1 MPTAHIESSKND
13 IANIVLMPGDPKR
26 AKYIADNF
34 LENVKLV
41 NQVRAM
47 TAYTGYY
54 KGKKI
59 TIFPSGM
66 GNPSIG
72 IYSYEL
78 FKYYDVD
85 TIIRIGTIGGYS
97 KDLKVGDVVLAET
110 SVTTSNYALIQ
121 NGDNRKEINSNMYL
135 NNTINN
141 VAKDN
146 NINLFES
153 RVLCSDVFYDN
164 SDYKEL
170 ESKYN
175 VVGVEMETFALF
187 HTADMLNKKATA
199 LLTISNSFATE
210 EELTSEERERNLNEM
225 IKLALESSL
234 KI

>member
-1 MPTAHIESSKND
+1 MPTAHIESLKND

-34 LENVKLV
+34 LKNVKLV

-47 TAYTGYY
+47 TAYTGFY

-121 NGDNRKEINSNMYL
+121 NGDNRKEINSNLYL

>member
-1 MPTAHIESSKND
+1 MPTAHIESLKND

-34 LENVKLV
+34 LKNVKLV

-47 TAYTGYY
+47 TAYTGFY

-97 KDLKVGDVVLAET
+97 NDLKVGDVVLAET

>member
-1 MPTAHIESSKND
+1 MPTAHIESLKND

-34 LENVKLV
+34 LKNVKLV

-66 GNPSIG
+66 GNSSIG

-97 KDLKVGDVVLAET
+97 KDLKIGNVVLAET

-170 ESKYN
+170 ENKYN

-187 HTADMLNKKATA
+187 HTADMLNKNATA

>member
-1 MPTAHIESSKND
+1 MPTAHIESLKND

-34 LENVKLV
+34 LKNVKLV

-47 TAYTGYY
+47 TAYTGFY

-121 NGDNRKEINSNMYL
+121 NGDNRKEINSDMYL

>member
-66 GNPSIG
+66 GNSSIG

-97 KDLKVGDVVLAET
+97 KDLKIGNVVLAET

>member
-121 NGDNRKEINSNMYL
+121 NGDSRKEINSNMYL

>member
-1 MPTAHIESSKND
+1 M
-13 IANIVLMPGDPKR
+13 
-26 AKYIADNF
+26 
-34 LENVKLV
+34 ENVKLV

-85 TIIRIGTIGGYS
+85 TIIRIGTIGGYN
-97 KDLKVGDVVLAET
+97 KDLKVGNVVLAET

-146 NINLFES
+146 NINLFEG

-170 ESKYN
+170 ENKYN
-175 VVGVEMETFALF
+175 VIGVEMETFALF

-199 LLTISNSFATE
+199 LLTISNSFATK

>member
-146 NINLFES
+146 NINLFKS

-170 ESKYN
+170 ENKYN

-199 LLTISNSFATE
+199 LLTISNSFATK

>member
-121 NGDNRKEINSNMYL
+121 NGDIRKEINSNMYL

>member
-1 MPTAHIESSKND
+1 MPTAHIESLKND

-34 LENVKLV
+34 LKNVKLV

-97 KDLKVGDVVLAET
+97 KDLKVGDVVLVET

-187 HTADMLNKKATA
+187 YTADMLNKKVTA

>member
-146 NINLFES
+146 YINLFES

-170 ESKYN
+170 ENKYN

-199 LLTISNSFATE
+199 LLTISNSFATG

>member
-1 MPTAHIESSKND
+1 MPTAHIESLKND

-34 LENVKLV
+34 LKNVKLV

-97 KDLKVGDVVLAET
+97 KNLKVGDVVLAET

>member
-85 TIIRIGTIGGYS
+85 TIIRIGTIGGYN
-97 KDLKVGDVVLAET
+97 KDLKVGDVVLVET

-121 NGDNRKEINSNMYL
+121 NGDNRKEINSNIYL

-170 ESKYN
+170 ENKYN

-187 HTADMLNKKATA
+187 HTADILDKKATA
-199 LLTISNSFATE
+199 LLTISNSFATK

>member
-78 FKYYDVD
+78 FKYYNVD

>member
-85 TIIRIGTIGGYS
+85 TIIRIGTIGGYN

-170 ESKYN
+170 ENKYN

-199 LLTISNSFATE
+199 LLTISNSFATK

>member
-170 ESKYN
+170 ENKYN

-199 LLTISNSFATE
+199 LLTISNSFATK

>member
-1 MPTAHIESSKND
+1 MSTAHNR
-13 IANIVLMPGDPKR
+13 ANIEDVAKVVLMPGDPLR
-26 AKYIADNF
+26 AKLIAENF
-34 LENVKLV
+34 LENPVLF
-41 NQVRAM
+41 NDVRGM
-47 TAYTGYY
+47 LGYTGTY
-54 KGKKI
+54 KGKRVSVMG
-59 TIFPSGM
+59 SGM
-66 GNPSIG
+66 GMPSMG

-78 FKYYDVD
+78 FKFYDVD

-97 KDLKVGDVVLAET
+97 RDLKVGDVVLAET

-121 NGDNRKEINSNMYL
+121 NGYNRKEINSDMYL

>member
-170 ESKYN
+170 ENKYN

-210 EELTSEERERNLNEM
+210 EELTSEERERNLSEM

>member
-97 KDLKVGDVVLAET
+97 KDLKVGNVVLAET

-170 ESKYN
+170 EDKYN

-210 EELTSEERERNLNEM
+210 EELTSEERERNLSEM

>member
-146 NINLFES
+146 NINLYKE

-170 ESKYN
+170 ENKYN

-210 EELTSEERERNLNEM
+210 EELTSEERERNLSEM

>member
-1 MPTAHIESSKND
+1 MPTAHIESLKND

-34 LENVKLV
+34 LKNVKLV

-121 NGDNRKEINSNMYL
+121 NGDIRKEINSNMYL

>member
-34 LENVKLV
+34 LENVKLI

-85 TIIRIGTIGGYS
+85 TIIRIGTIGGYN
-97 KDLKVGDVVLAET
+97 KDLKVGNVVLAET

-170 ESKYN
+170 ENKYN

-199 LLTISNSFATE
+199 LLTISNSFATK

>member
-1 MPTAHIESSKND
+1 MPTAHIESLKND

-34 LENVKLV
+34 LKNVKLV

-97 KDLKVGDVVLAET
+97 NDLKVGDVVLAET

>member
-1 MPTAHIESSKND
+1 MPTAHIESLKND

-34 LENVKLV
+34 LKNVKLV

-47 TAYTGYY
+47 TAYTGFY

>member
-85 TIIRIGTIGGYS
+85 TIIRIGTVGGYS

-170 ESKYN
+170 ENKYN

-199 LLTISNSFATE
+199 LLTISNSFATK

>member
-1 MPTAHIESSKND
+1 MPTAHIESLKND

-34 LENVKLV
+34 LKNVKLV

-97 KDLKVGDVVLAET
+97 KDLKIGNVVLAET

-170 ESKYN
+170 ENKYN

>member
-121 NGDNRKEINSNMYL
+121 NGDIRKEINSNMYL

-170 ESKYN
+170 ENKYN

-187 HTADMLNKKATA
+187 HTADMLNKNATA

>member
-1 MPTAHIESSKND
+1 MPTAHIESLKND

-34 LENVKLV
+34 LKNVKLV

-66 GNPSIG
+66 GNSSIG

-97 KDLKVGDVVLAET
+97 KDLKIGNVVLAET

-121 NGDNRKEINSNMYL
+121 NGDIRKEINSNMYL

-170 ESKYN
+170 ENKYN

-187 HTADMLNKKATA
+187 HTADMLNKNATA

>member
-1 MPTAHIESSKND
+1 MPTAHIESLKND

-34 LENVKLV
+34 LKNVKLV

-97 KDLKVGDVVLAET
+97 KDLKIGNVVLAET

>member
-54 KGKKI
+54 KDKKI

-85 TIIRIGTIGGYS
+85 TIIRIGTIGGYN
-97 KDLKVGDVVLAET
+97 KDLKVGNVVLAET

-170 ESKYN
+170 ENKYN

>member
-1 MPTAHIESSKND
+1 MPTAHIESLKND

-34 LENVKLV
+34 LKNVKLV

-78 FKYYDVD
+78 FKFYDVD

-97 KDLKVGDVVLAET
+97 RDLKVGDVVLAET

-121 NGDNRKEINSNMYL
+121 NGYNRKEINSDMYL

>member
-1 MPTAHIESSKND
+1 MPTAHIESLKND

-34 LENVKLV
+34 LKNVKLV

-47 TAYTGYY
+47 TAYTGFY

-121 NGDNRKEINSNMYL
+121 NGDNRKEINSDMYL

-153 RVLCSDVFYDN
+153 RALCSDVFYDN

>member
-1 MPTAHIESSKND
+1 MPTAHIESLKND

-34 LENVKLV
+34 LKNVKLV

-66 GNPSIG
+66 GNSSIG

-170 ESKYN
+170 ENKYN

-187 HTADMLNKKATA
+187 HTADMLNKNATA

>member
-34 LENVKLV
+34 LKNVKLV

-97 KDLKVGDVVLAET
+97 NDLKVGDVVLAET

-121 NGDNRKEINSNMYL
+121 NGDIRKEINSNMYL

>member
-121 NGDNRKEINSNMYL
+121 NGDIRKEINSNMYL

-187 HTADMLNKKATA
+187 HTADMLNKNATA

>member
-121 NGDNRKEINSNMYL
+121 NGDIRKEINSNMYL

-170 ESKYN
+170 ENKYN

-187 HTADMLNKKATA
+187 HTADMLNKNATA
-199 LLTISNSFATE
+199 LFLT
-210 EELTSEERERNLNEM
+210 LLQ
-225 IKLALESSL
+225 L
-234 KI
+234 KKN

>member
-1 MPTAHIESSKND
+1 MPTAHIESLKND

-34 LENVKLV
+34 LKNVKLV

-66 GNPSIG
+66 GNSSIG

-97 KDLKVGDVVLAET
+97 KDLKIGNVVLAET

>member
-66 GNPSIG
+66 GVPSIG

-121 NGDNRKEINSNMYL
+121 NGDIRKEINSNMYL

>member
-1 MPTAHIESSKND
+1 MPTAHIESLKND

-34 LENVKLV
+34 LKNVKLV

-47 TAYTGYY
+47 TAYTGFY

-187 HTADMLNKKATA
+187 HIADMLNKKATA

>member
-1 MPTAHIESSKND
+1 
-13 IANIVLMPGDPKR
+13 
-26 AKYIADNF
+26 
-34 LENVKLV
+34 
-41 NQVRAM
+41 
-47 TAYTGYY
+47 
-54 KGKKI
+54 
-59 TIFPSGM
+59 
-66 GNPSIG
+66 
-72 IYSYEL
+72 
-78 FKYYDVD
+78 
-85 TIIRIGTIGGYS
+85 
-97 KDLKVGDVVLAET
+97 
-110 SVTTSNYALIQ
+110 
-121 NGDNRKEINSNMYL
+121 MYL